1 MYAGSTV
8 NAITIRAAVF
18 CELSL
23 FVNLWSGYFSLPLK
37 SLEPTQLF
45 IFLTLRC
52 MELSL
57 GNVPKR
63 IKRRRGSDS
72 DFFFCEKEL
81 IFMRNTLF
89 PNLLFC

>member
-45 IFLTLRC
+45 IFFNPEVYGIISWKCAKAYQTKERLRF
-52 MELSL
+52 
-57 GNVPKR
+57 R
-63 IKRRRGSDS
+63 
-72 DFFFCEKEL
+72 FFFVRK
-81 IFMRNTLF
+81 
-89 PNLLFC
+89 NLPS